1 MKHEFLEYQPC
12 TYSNINNN
20 KNHSQVVVLPLGC
33 VSEIL
38 INLLKSSHPLGV
50 QLGRCSPPET
60 ALAALQ
66 RVLEQMRANLTNL
79 HFVYITRPAL
89 FKSKMKIHTVAS
101 A

>member
-1 MKHEFLEYQPC
+1 MKHEFLEHQPC

-38 INLLKSSHPLGV
+38 INLLKNSHPLGA

-66 RVLEQMRANLTNL
+66 SALEQMQASFTNP
-79 HFVYITRPAL
+79 HFMFITHPAL
-89 FKSKMKIHTVAS
+89 F
-101 A
+101 